1 MKRWSVLFILSFL
14 FFVQSASAH
23 GGEDKEGLSNLQ
35 IMLISLAA
43 CLVIYL
49 ISEKIFTIDME
60 SNNKIFLSLV
70 TYTGTVHVLLG
81 VNDFLLLFGGI
92 SVLLIAVVANATNIG
107 RENYGLLQIIMGVA
121 IVSMF
126 VAYFVS
132 NHDLHYIAEDFLGI
146 TTKLAELGVIALI
159 IRQYNKQSHSKNTP
173 SND

>member
-1 MKRWSVLFILSFL
+1 MKKTSLICTLGLLFS
-14 FFVQSASAH
+14 QSASAH
-23 GGEDKEGLSNLQ
+23 GGEDTEGLSNLQ

-49 ISEKIFTIDME
+49 ISKKIFSIGPE

-70 TYTGTVHVLLG
+70 AYTGTVHVLLG

-107 RENYGLLQIIMGVA
+107 RENYGVLQIILGVA
-121 IVSMF
+121 IVSMC

-159 IRQYNKQSHSKNTP
+159 IRQYNKI
-173 SND
+173 

>member
-49 ISEKIFTIDME
+49 ISEKIFTIDIE

-107 RENYGLLQIIMGVA
+107 GENYGLLQIIMGVA

-159 IRQYNKQSHSKNTP
+159 IRQYNKQSHSKN
-173 SND
+173 SIK

>member
-1 MKRWSVLFILSFL
+1 MFS
-14 FFVQSASAH
+14 
-23 GGEDKEGLSNLQ
+23 
-35 IMLISLAA
+35 ISP
-43 CLVIYL
+43 
-49 ISEKIFTIDME
+49 E

-92 SVLLIAVVANATNIG
+92 SVLLLLIVAHATTIG
-107 RENYGLLQIIMGVA
+107 RENYGVLQIILGVA

-159 IRQYNKQSHSKNTP
+159 IRQYNKQSQSKNTQ

>member
-49 ISEKIFTIDME
+49 ISEKIFTIDIE

>member
-1 MKRWSVLFILSFL
+1 MEKWSVLIILSLL

-43 CLVIYL
+43 SLVIYL
-49 ISEKIFTIDME
+49 ISEKIFTIDSE

-70 TYTGTVHVLLG
+70 AYTGTVHVLLG

-92 SVLLIAVVANATNIG
+92 SVLLIAVVANATNLG
-107 RENYGLLQIIMGVA
+107 RENYGVLQIILGVA
-121 IVSMF
+121 IISMF

-159 IRQYNKQSHSKNTP
+159 IRQYNKQSQSKNTQ
-173 SND
+173 SNY

>member
-49 ISEKIFTIDME
+49 ISEKIFTIDIE
-60 SNNKIFLSLV
+60 SNNKVFLSLV

>member
-1 MKRWSVLFILSFL
+1 MKKASLICILGLL
-14 FFVQSASAH
+14 FFVKSASAH
-23 GGEDKEGLSNLQ
+23 GGEDKEGLTNLQ

-43 CLVIYL
+43 CFVIYL
-49 ISEKIFTIDME
+49 ISEKLFSTGLK

-81 VNDFLLLFGGI
+81 VNDILLLFGGI
-92 SVLLIAVVANATNIG
+92 SVLLLLIVAHATNIG
-107 RENYGLLQIIMGVA
+107 RENYGVLQIILGVA

-159 IRQYNKQSHSKNTP
+159 IRQNNKQSQSKNTQ